1 MILQDD
7 VQKYRAFIEYGIFFP
22 SMTDLHLRIF
32 CIIDNKVIKV
42 SNTKNKYVTFILK
55 DLKLMQK
62 ICTTSWSS
70 TLSRSQR
77 QSFYFSVQMFC
88 SSSFSYKIC
97 PKLQISEFFRI
108 FLRLKTNTTNFLKF
122 CSKYRENLLRLYL

>member
-7 VQKYRAFIEYGIFFP
+7 VQKHRAFSKYGIFFP
-22 SMTDLHLRIF
+22 PLTNF
-32 CIIDNKVIKV
+32 FIIDNTVIKV
-42 SNTKNKYVTFILK
+42 SNTKNKDVTFILK

-62 ICTTSWSS
+62 ICTTSWST

-77 QSFYFSVQMFC
+77 QSFYFSVKMFC